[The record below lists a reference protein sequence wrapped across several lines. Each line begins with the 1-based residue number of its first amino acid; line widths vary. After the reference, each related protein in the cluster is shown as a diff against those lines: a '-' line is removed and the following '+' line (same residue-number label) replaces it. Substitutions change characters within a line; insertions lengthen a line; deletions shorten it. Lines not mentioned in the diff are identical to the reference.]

1 MDEEYIFLLLI
12 RSLPFNEFVKRA
24 AEETHKE
31 FFISEVN
38 IYNGSRKI
46 KWQFLKYIKFWDL
59 NMYTIRH
66 TFVVVNFKLYNSN
79 LYPDVFLNY
88 NDTFVDNFF
97 LDC

>member
-1 MDEEYIFLLLI
+1 MHFNIINKNVDEEYIFLLLI

-46 KWQFLKYIKFWDL
+46 
-59 NMYTIRH
+59 
-66 TFVVVNFKLYNSN
+66 
-79 LYPDVFLNY
+79 
-88 NDTFVDNFF
+88 
-97 LDC
+97 

>member
-46 KWQFLKYIKFWDL
+46 EWQFLKCIKFWDL

-88 NDTFVDNFF
+88 NDTFVDNCF

>member
-1 MDEEYIFLLLI
+1 MFPLLLLLFISFAKSNFAFQDILTMIILDFQEVIVEILTTKEIYYAFKHDKNVDEEYIFLLLI

-46 KWQFLKYIKFWDL
+46 
-59 NMYTIRH
+59 
-66 TFVVVNFKLYNSN
+66 
-79 LYPDVFLNY
+79 
-88 NDTFVDNFF
+88 
-97 LDC
+97 